1 MIREVCVI
9 GAAGRIG
16 LVNSIVMA
24 DSMLDVIGIDI
35 NAKAV
40 KNLQTLQ
47 ATTGKIPFIETNSD
61 LPYNVSAFKNIKFTT
76 SFDSLNLTDV
86 IFIIMG
92 TPVDSEGNGNLQPLL
107 DFFRDYVVKAI
118 DASSDRKL
126 IILRSTVAPGTTD
139 CLLDMIH
146 SMTTKRNGKD
156 FDLAFCP
163 ERVAQ
168 GEGLTEIISLPQLI
182 GAYTEDGYN
191 LAAQF
196 FSKIG
201 SFNALPIMTPTEAEI
216 GKLMTNM
223 YRYVNFAF
231 ANEMYMIGR
240 NYGADIHKVISN
252 CNKDYPRMKM
262 PLPGPN
268 TGGPCLQVGTK
279 IITPQGR
286 RNIEDLI
293 IGDEIYDGSG
303 LTKVT
308 DILPRTS
315 NGSVTIDVRGIELI
329 SSPGHIHM
337 VSKKDSL
344 PTREIL
350 AKNIQMGDWF
360 YISKPIYAGLK
371 EIVMPKPKNKNPK
384 MWWPE
389 SIEIDKTWARI
400 IGLWLAEGHMCK
412 GRVFWSFGIHETIL
426 ADELIS
432 LLKEK
437 GLKSYKTTFHVE
449 NATYGPST
457 TWRVRCDSIGLI
469 KFFELLNL
477 KKGSKHKEVPDLDG
491 SIALYAVGGWLEG
504 DGCQNKGTISG
515 YSRSKELV
523 LGMWRLLAKNN
534 ICAAI
539 GANGEQLC
547 ISQRPDVKILTEYV
561 NRFSL
566 PNHYLTDINYKSPT
580 LTEVP
585 GGWMAQIKKIEID
598 DGDIEVVGIETESGR
613 YLAEYIETHNCLYK
627 DGKLLIET
635 IPYCDLVQNAF
646 IINESMPQYI
656 FNESKKLTYTENTKI
671 DKALILGMTFKKDND
686 DTRLS
691 LSYKLKKI
699 LRKNNIEV
707 VEGDGYIHDKH
718 IIYEPFDFESNTI
731 DVVYIMT
738 PHDHLIEDYRNR
750 LRNELRPNCV
760 IVDVWKSLKQ
770 KETIFLNKDYK

>member
-262 PLPGPN
+262 PLPAPN
-268 TGGPCLQVGTK
+268 TGGPCLT
-279 IITPQGR
+279 
-286 RNIEDLI
+286 
-293 IGDEIYDGSG
+293 
-303 LTKVT
+303 
-308 DILPRTS
+308 
-315 NGSVTIDVRGIELI
+315 
-329 SSPGHIHM
+329 
-337 VSKKDSL
+337 
-344 PTREIL
+344 
-350 AKNIQMGDWF
+350 
-360 YISKPIYAGLK
+360 
-371 EIVMPKPKNKNPK
+371 
-384 MWWPE
+384 
-389 SIEIDKTWARI
+389 
-400 IGLWLAEGHMCK
+400 
-412 GRVFWSFGIHETIL
+412 
-426 ADELIS
+426 
-432 LLKEK
+432 
-437 GLKSYKTTFHVE
+437 
-449 NATYGPST
+449 
-457 TWRVRCDSIGLI
+457 
-469 KFFELLNL
+469 
-477 KKGSKHKEVPDLDG
+477 
-491 SIALYAVGGWLEG
+491 
-504 DGCQNKGTISG
+504 
-515 YSRSKELV
+515 
-523 LGMWRLLAKNN
+523 
-534 ICAAI
+534 
-539 GANGEQLC
+539 
-547 ISQRPDVKILTEYV
+547 
-561 NRFSL
+561 
-566 PNHYLTDINYKSPT
+566 
-580 LTEVP
+580 
-585 GGWMAQIKKIEID
+585 
-598 DGDIEVVGIETESGR
+598 
-613 YLAEYIETHNCLYK
+613 K

-707 VEGDGYIHDKH
+707 VEGDGYIHDNH